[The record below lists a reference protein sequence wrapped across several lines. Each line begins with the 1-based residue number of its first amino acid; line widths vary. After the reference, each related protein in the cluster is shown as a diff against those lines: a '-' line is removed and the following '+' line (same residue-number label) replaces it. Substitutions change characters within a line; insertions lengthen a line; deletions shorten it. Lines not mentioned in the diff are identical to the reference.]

1 MASRKAKVGMTGVT
15 PSERL
20 PGRKPGP
27 SERDEMLRIY
37 DALGDDGRKLVLFV
51 SRYKA
56 KEEGLIA
63 PGESLVITDRA
74 F

>member
-1 MASRKAKVGMTGVT
+1 
-15 PSERL
+15 
-20 PGRKPGP
+20 
-27 SERDEMLRIY
+27 MLRIY

-63 PGESLVITDRA
+63 PGESLGRL
-74 F
+74 